1 MKHINIKALLP
12 DRTPRKLKKNRAAT
26 DQYIETCAA
35 ASHEHMIISLLCR
48 NTPCQI
54 QAGCFRRL
62 CRRWAVATPSLHYS
76 KMKTQETTTGVIM
89 NGRLLRWALRHRNVK
104 APCTAGTS
112 RTRTGGQQSTTAPC
126 RKLSDGGAARARE
139 TSLRMARSPQTK
151 LMSSH
156 EMKSIAPTTLTG
168 ASGSCRA
175 SPTCDPIQSHWF
187 RPYFKFANPN
197 VIDLL
202 VAVDTLH
209 RPTVLAHIHRTEH
222 IFDSRVRMRW

>member
-1 MKHINIKALLP
+1 MSLFKNENKRDYDWCDHEWTPIKVG
-12 DRTPRKLKKNRAAT
+12 T
-26 DQYIETCAA
+26 
-35 ASHEHMIISLLCR
+35 
-48 NTPCQI
+48 
-54 QAGCFRRL
+54 
-62 CRRWAVATPSLHYS
+62 ATPQCQGSVH
-76 KMKTQETTTGVIM
+76 G
-89 NGRLLRWALRHRNVK
+89 WNVK
-104 APCTAGTS
+104 AKNRWAAIDFSTMPQAERRRSRPCK
-112 RTRTGGQQSTTAPC
+112 QQH
-126 RKLSDGGAARARE
+126 RKP

>member
-54 QAGCFRRL
+54 QAGCFGRL

-112 RTRTGGQQSTTAPC
+112 RTRTGGQQSTSAPC
-126 RKLSDGGAARARE
+126 RKLSDGGAARASNSTE
-139 TSLRMARSPQTK
+139 
-151 LMSSH
+151 
-156 EMKSIAPTTLTG
+156 
-168 ASGSCRA
+168 
-175 SPTCDPIQSHWF
+175 
-187 RPYFKFANPN
+187 NPP
-197 VIDLL
+197 L
-202 VAVDTLH
+202 
-209 RPTVLAHIHRTEH
+209 
-222 IFDSRVRMRW
+222 